1 MHRTSLMAALA
12 IALMPHCGAYAK
24 IKTAPL
30 IAPGM
35 VIQQNSDVRLSGTTT
50 RKGATIKIKASWDR
64 RTLKCKADDDG
75 RWTVTIHTPQAD
87 HKPHTLTLD
96 DGEPLTIDDVLVGE
110 VWLASGQS
118 NMEMPLRGFDNC
130 PVENSTETILRAGE
144 NHDVRL
150 FTVPKT
156 QSWQPADSCGGRWM
170 RSEPRNA
177 AEFSAT
183 AYHFATT
190 LSRALDVPVGVVVCA
205 YGGSRV
211 ESWMKRSLLEEF
223 PDISLK
229 REDVEK
235 EQEWSRPLLMYNAM
249 FHPVAS
255 YTYKGI
261 IWYQGESNTGSYRT
275 YADRLALMVKSW
287 REELG
292 LGDIPFY
299 SVEIAP
305 YEGYGGSGPFLREQ
319 QHRSAGLIPNSACI
333 STNDLV
339 EPYECGQI
347 HPKKK
352 REVGMRLAL
361 TALNRCYGHSW
372 LPCEGPRYRDMR
384 TEGSTAILTFDH
396 VSGGFSRDRGITGF
410 EVAGDDRVFHPA
422 DEVRIV
428 GNASIAVSSKS
439 VEHPVA
445 VRYCFRD
452 FMPGNLHGASGLP
465 VVPFRTDNW

>member
-1 MHRTSLMAALA
+1 
-12 IALMPHCGAYAK
+12 
-24 IKTAPL
+24 
-30 IAPGM
+30 
-35 VIQQNSDVRLSGTTT
+35 
-50 RKGATIKIKASWDR
+50 
-64 RTLKCKADDDG
+64 
-75 RWTVTIHTPQAD
+75 
-87 HKPHTLTLD
+87 
-96 DGEPLTIDDVLVGE
+96 
-110 VWLASGQS
+110 
-118 NMEMPLRGFDNC
+118 
-130 PVENSTETILRAGE
+130 
-144 NHDVRL
+144 
-150 FTVPKT
+150 
-156 QSWQPADSCGGRWM
+156 
-170 RSEPRNA
+170 
-177 AEFSAT
+177 
-183 AYHFATT
+183 
-190 LSRALDVPVGVVVCA
+190 
-205 YGGSRV
+205 
-211 ESWMKRSLLEEF
+211 
-223 PDISLK
+223 
-229 REDVEK
+229 
-235 EQEWSRPLLMYNAM
+235 
-249 FHPVAS
+249 
-255 YTYKGI
+255 
-261 IWYQGESNTGSYRT
+261 
-275 YADRLALMVKSW
+275 MVKSW

-292 LGDIPFY
+292 LGDIPLY
-299 SVEIAP
+299 SIEIAP

-372 LPCEGPRYRDMR
+372 LPCEGPCYRDMR